1 MKKDE
6 LLNKQNGKCAICGAE
21 NTDLVF
27 EHIIPISA
35 GGTDSNENL
44 ILICKHHNVQFGNRR
59 FREFEFTNY
68 LVRLLQSNKKYQN
81 VSQEVLLDNKTRYR
95 ADIIVEEKTE
105 KSKNKKLLIE
115 VKSFSSFTKS
125 RIRQIIHQIN
135 SYYSIIEDDVRKVF
149 AFPGIISIED
159 QQIFL
164 KHEIEVWDLKFI
176 NENFKNEIS
185 TSNDMKFLQFYGIT
199 GEKDDLSKE
208 EKLITELKSIKPG
221 RDDWSK
227 YQKHIGKILDYL
239 FGDSLSSPIVESAD
253 EFGVNRRDF
262 ILRNYSDKGFWR
274 YLRDRYAADFIVVDA
289 KNYTKEVKKK
299 EVLQISNYL
308 KEQGTGLF
316 AMIISRNGEKKN
328 SYMTRRDKWMLDN
341 KLVIV
346 LTDDDIEQMILAKAS
361 SNDPEEIIKQR
372 IEEFRLKI

>member
-1 MKKDE
+1 MKIDE
-6 LLNKQNGKCAICGAE
+6 LLYKQNGKCAICGAE

-27 EHIIPISA
+27 AHIIPISA
-35 GGTDSNENL
+35 GGTDSEDNL
-44 ILICKHHNVQFGNRR
+44 ILICNHHNVQLGNRR

-68 LVRLLQSNKKYQN
+68 LVQLLQSHNLYRN
-81 VSQEVLLDNKTRYR
+81 VNQEVLLNNKDRYR
-95 ADIIVEEKTE
+95 ADIIVEEKAE
-105 KSKNKKLLIE
+105 KSRSQKLLIE
-115 VKSFSSFTKS
+115 VKSFSSFTKI
-125 RIRQIIHQIN
+125 RIRQIIHQIE
-135 SYYSIIEDDVRKVF
+135 SYYNIIEDDVRKVF
-149 AFPGIISIED
+149 AFPGIISKED

-164 KHEIEVWDLKFI
+164 EHDIEVWDLKFI

-185 TSNDMKFLQFYGIT
+185 KSKEIKFLQFHGIT
-199 GEKDDLSKE
+199 GEKNDLSKE
-208 EKLITELKSIKPG
+208 EKLIAELKEIKPG
-221 RDDWSK
+221 RDDWSR

-262 ILRNYSDKGFWR
+262 ILRNYSDKGFWK

-289 KNYTKEVKKK
+289 KNYTKEVKKN

-308 KEQGTGLF
+308 KEHGTGLF
-316 AMIISRNGEKKN
+316 AMIVSRIGEKKGA
-328 SYMTRRDKWMLDN
+328 YMTRRDKWMLDN

-346 LTDDDIEQMILAKAS
+346 LTDNDIEQMILAKAS